1 MTINYTT
8 LLDLAQPVSGTEP
21 GTWGDDVNNG
31 LTAYLD
37 IAIAGTQNL
46 TTDADVTLTQTQGTN
61 IATNIGATTSQY
73 MQLYCSGARSVT
85 RYINVPNYS
94 KIYVVQN
101 DTTGSQSVVVR
112 GTSPATT
119 GVTIANG
126 EKAVIAWNGSDFAKV
141 ASNFASSLS
150 GILTPASGGTGINNG
165 SSTITVA
172 GNLTHAGAYPTT
184 ITSTAS
190 TSVTLPTS
198 GTLVNTAVTALTS
211 LVSVGT
217 ITTGTWNATVVGATY
232 GGTGVNNGSST
243 ITLGG
248 NLTTSGANALTLTT
262 TGLTNVTLPTTGTL
276 VNTAVTTLSSL
287 ASIGTV
293 TTGTWNASTI
303 GAPYGGTGQTTYATG
318 DIIYSSATNTLTKLP
333 IGSTGYV
340 LTVAGGVPTWAA
352 STGGVTSFQTS
363 LSGLT
368 PATSTTG
375 VVTLAGTLGITSG
388 GTGQTSATAAFNALS
403 PVTTAGDLI
412 IGNGTNS
419 STRLAIGTNGYVLT
433 SNGTTATWSAS
444 TGGVTS
450 FSAGST
456 GLTPSTGSTGAVT
469 LAGTL
474 NATSGGTGLAT
485 YATGDII
492 YASAT
497 NTLSK
502 LTAGTNGYVL
512 TLSAGVPQW
521 AAASGGSNSYT
532 RTSFTATGGQTTF
545 TAAYTV
551 GYVEVYL
558 NGIFLNGSDYTATN
572 GTSVVLAVA
581 AVAGD
586 IVETVAYATTPIG
599 VVGTVTSGTWNAT
612 TIGANYGGTGV
623 ANNVASTIT
632 ISGSFG
638 TTFTV
643 TGTTAVTLPTSGT
656 LLATTG
662 SGASLTFTTGSLSL
676 AGNLTTSGAFATTL
690 TATGTTTLTLPTTGT
705 LATLAGSE
713 TLTNKTLTNPTLTNY
728 TETLQAVGTVGSTS
742 TLALTNGTVLTA
754 TLTASTPCTFTM
766 PTATAGKSFI
776 LILTQAATGMTTA
789 TFTGV
794 KWPGGTAPT
803 ITATASA
810 VDTLSFVANGTN
822 WYGTF
827 AQAFA

>member
-1 MTINYTT
+1 
-8 LLDLAQPVSGTEP
+8 
-21 GTWGDDVNNG
+21 
-31 LTAYLD
+31 
-37 IAIAGTQNL
+37 
-46 TTDADVTLTQTQGTN
+46 
-61 IATNIGATTSQY
+61 

-217 ITTGTWNATVVGATY
+217 ITSGTWNATVVGATY

-293 TTGTWNASTI
+293 TSGTWNASTI

-333 IGSTGYV
+333 IGTAGYV

-388 GTGQTSATAAFNALS
+388 GTGQTSAGAAFNALS
-403 PVTTAGDLI
+403 PVTSTGDLI

-512 TLSAGVPQW
+512 TLSGGIPSW

-532 RTSFTATGGQTTF
+532 RTSFTATSGQTSF
-545 TAAYTV
+545 TVSYTV

-572 GTSVVLAVA
+572 GTSVVLAVG
-581 AVAGD
+581 AVTGD
-586 IVETVAYATTPIG
+586 IVETIAYATTPIG

-643 TGTTAVTLPTSGT
+643 SGTTSVTLPTSGT

-662 SGASLTFTTGSLSL
+662 SGASLIFTTGSLSL
-676 AGNLTTSGAFATTL
+676 AGNFTTSGAFATTL

-728 TETLQAVGTVGSTS
+728 TETLQAVGTVGAAS

-776 LILTQAATGMTTA
+776 LKLTQAATGMTTA
-789 TFTGV
+789 TFTSV
-794 KWPGGTAPT
+794 KWPAGTAPT

-810 VDTLSFVANGTN
+810 VDILSFVSDGTN